1 MVAVAVVRLFAAFEP
16 NRQAHVNPPRWVYLM
31 ALFTRFSRMRR
42 SFSQSAMDKGHIRR
56 HRAGEPHVFAFRD
69 RDQRLAH
76 ELGQIDEIHGFGQK
90 LVLFSSV
97 LGNDEDVVHH
107 VQQKGGI
114 RFDFAHGLAGLG
126 R

>member
-16 NRQAHVNPPRWVYLM
+16 NRQAHEPASMGVLDSIVHQVLQNAAQLLPI
-31 ALFTRFSRMRR
+31 
-42 SFSQSAMDKGHIRR
+42 GHAQGHVRR
-56 HRAGEPHVFAFRD
+56 HRAGESHILAFRD